1 MSYQDYEMRI
11 YNEINTTYMNISS
24 PSLQG
29 SLVIPGQLSKE
40 DPLIAKLQYFDLS
53 DFQGSSDPK
62 IYPDMNISINRAR
75 IGDYI
80 FNNMRLSS
88 SKSRDGMTLDH
99 LSSESGFI
107 DECEWEMGEYE

>member
-1 MSYQDYEMRI
+1 MQNYI
-11 YNEINTTYMNISS
+11 
-24 PSLQG
+24 
-29 SLVIPGQLSKE
+29 
-40 DPLIAKLQYFDLS
+40 FDLS

-88 SKSRDGMTLDH
+88 SKSRDGLTLDH
-99 LSSESGFI
+99 LSFQNQDLSMNASGKWVNI
-107 DECEWEMGEYE
+107 MYQVSK